1 MSALAAARATLS
13 KGVGVVIF
21 NNLDAP
27 QKGNTKIYN
36 GSIVVSQA
44 GYAKPGVTGTGL
56 TTLGIANI
64 APVIQASDTTA
75 TGPSGQLA
83 DGIATVRVAQGVFLL
98 GNSTA
103 GDAIAQADVYSVCY
117 VVDDQTVAKTDGTGT
132 RSIAGVI
139 MEVVPAG
146 VYVSMGPQIGPIP
159 TSFTANV
166 TQLQQQVGQGNPE
179 EISANGAVSIVKRTT
194 RFTVSGTKAW
204 TLADGA
210 TAGQRKT
217 LFCVSQA
224 STPVG
229 VVTPAHASGFTTITF
244 GASSANASV
253 ELEFD
258 ASLGTPAW
266 KVVGV
271 SGTVT
276 IA

>member
-1 MSALAAARATLS
+1 MSALAAARATLQ
-13 KGVGVVIF
+13 KGVGIVIF

-44 GYAKPGVTGTGL
+44 GYAKAGVTGTGL
-56 TTLGIANI
+56 TTLGIANL
-64 APVIQASDTTA
+64 APVVGASDATA
-75 TGPSGQLA
+75 NGPNGQLA
-83 DGIATVRVAQGVFLL
+83 DGIATIRVAQGVFLL
-98 GNSTA
+98 ANSTA
-103 GDAIAQADVYSVCY
+103 GDAITQADVYSVCY
-117 VVDDQTVAKTDGTGT
+117 VVDDQTVAKTDGSGT

-159 TSFTANV
+159 TSFTSNV
-166 TQLQQQVGQGNPE
+166 TQLQTQVGQGNPE
-179 EISANGAVSIVKRTT
+179 EISASGAVSIVKRTT

-204 TLADGA
+204 TLADGT

-258 ASLGTPAW
+258 TSLGTPAW